1 MIVEIFQN
9 HHIRLQRFLVNQK
22 DLVPILIHKFE
33 NDYMRPHLGQIAN
46 VFVHISTIQKGLGN
60 KFLESETG
68 KLFITGKLAQWNER
82 NNNSGWKL
90 IPRPTRP
97 PVSTQLKPSLP
108 AADID
113 LPLIFQSP
121 TKSRLCCFFCKEPLQ
136 DNVSCS
142 GCGLQYC
149 SKTCLLKHFKAGH
162 RTECKK

>member
-22 DLVPILIHKFE
+22 DLGPILIHKFE

-46 VFVHISTIQKGLGN
+46 VFIHISTIQKGLAN
-60 KFLESETG
+60 KFLESEIG
-68 KLFITGKLAQWNER
+68 KGFITGTLAQWNER

-97 PVSTQLKPSLP
+97 SAQPKPKLLE
-108 AADID
+108 DID
-113 LPLIFQSP
+113 LPLIFQAP
-121 TKSRLCCFFCKEPLQ
+121 TKTRLNCFFCKEPLQ